1 MKEKPTVHH
10 ATVSQFF
17 VDSVPYYNVIVVLLK
32 EDHVKRTR
40 RNYRGHCDSY

>member
-17 VDSVPYYNVIVVLLK
+17 ADSVPYNVIVVLLK
-32 EDHVKRTR
+32 EDHVKRTK
-40 RNYRGHCDSY
+40 RNYRGHYDSY